1 MGPSDFKRPLGVK
14 GFETLTIDATAAGI
28 GPTLSVYGGGTAPTS
43 SARFALFGPLELGQ
57 VRWRDDGTD
66 PTAAVGHQMNIGD
79 VLEYDGPLEKIK
91 FIRTGGTSG
100 SIPVTYYRG

>member
-1 MGPSDFKRPLGVK
+1 MGPSDFKRPLNVK
-14 GFETLTIDATAAGI
+14 GFETITVAAVAI
-28 GPTLSVYGGGTAPTS
+28 GPTASVYAGGTAPTS
-43 SARFALFGPLELGQ
+43 SAKFALFGPLESGQ
-57 VRWRDDGTD
+57 VRWVDDGITN
-66 PTAAVGHQMNIGD
+66 PTTVVGHLMNIGD